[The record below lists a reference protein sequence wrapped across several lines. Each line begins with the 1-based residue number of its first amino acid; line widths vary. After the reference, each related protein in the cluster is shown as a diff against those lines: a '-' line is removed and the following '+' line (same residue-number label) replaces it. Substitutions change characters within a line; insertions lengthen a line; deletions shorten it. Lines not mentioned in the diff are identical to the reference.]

1 MSFKRGIRALVTGK
15 YRFGQLWNWYKT
27 YHTPFGLKV
36 KHDPPRLGIF
46 LTTKCNMK
54 CDFCL
59 THSTV
64 IEDNEFKYQGSE
76 DMSFDT
82 FKDILDRFPNTLIVS
97 FIGNGEP
104 ILNRNIY
111 DMVKYARK
119 KKMRSTLFSNGL
131 VLERFIPK
139 IIEAEIKT
147 FNISLNAIDPEEYER
162 FTGYSGTYF
171 HKVVNN
177 TRKLVEARNDTPN
190 SDMNI
195 TATILVD
202 KHNFMDMEKMIK
214 FSEELGID
222 ELILS
227 HFMPWTTE
235 GMTAEER
242 SIYSDNKEAMNE
254 INRLANNRYKVAVT
268 FPTIFDGEKNNRLCR
283 DNVLSMSIDG
293 DGNVSGCERK
303 MLNTERNGKYWEKDV
318 FNNEHF
324 QWLRKIFITAEEELP
339 DPCVTCFNNT
349 TCETKSI
356 PKASQ
361 DDQNGPKEVDVD
373 YKETA

>member
-1 MSFKRGIRALVTGK
+1 MSIARGVKALVTGK
-15 YRFGQLWNWYKT
+15 YRFGQLWNWYKA
-27 YHTPFGLKV
+27 YHFPWALDV
-36 KHDPPRLGIF
+36 KHDPPRLGVF

-59 THSTV
+59 THSTI
-64 IEDNEFKYQGSE
+64 IEDNEFKYQGSD
-76 DMSFDT
+76 DMSMDT
-82 FKDILDRFPNTLIVS
+82 FKDILKKFPNTLIIS

-111 DMVKYARK
+111 EMVKYAQS

-131 VLERFIPK
+131 VMERFIEK
-139 IIEAEIKT
+139 IIDSKIKT
-147 FNISLNAIDPEEYER
+147 FNISLNSIDPEEYER
-162 FTGYSGTYF
+162 FTGYKGTYF

-177 TRKLVEARNDTPN
+177 TRALVEARNNSPD
-190 SDMNI
+190 SDMEI
-195 TATILVD
+195 TATIMVD
-202 KHNFMDMEKMIK
+202 KQNYRDMGKMIK

-222 ELILS
+222 QVILS
-227 HFMPWTTE
+227 HFMPWTTP

-242 SIYSDNKEAMNE
+242 SIYSDDKEAMDYINE
-254 INRLANNRYKVAVT
+254 LASKTYKVAVT

-303 MLNTERNGKYWEKDV
+303 MLNTERNGKYWEKNV

-324 QWLRKIFITAEEELP
+324 KYLRKIFITKEEKLP

-349 TCETKSI
+349 TCETKSTG
-356 PKASQ
+356 KSSDQ
-361 DDQNGPKEVDVD
+361 DQQADIKVD
-373 YKETA
+373 YKEIA